1 MFKILKYKY
10 FKIIIVSL
18 LFFCSF
24 FIKDKN
30 ILIKIKDELIK
41 KPQNYLEKKSLDE
54 LFTSKVKKHSIL
66 IFEPNKY
73 HHECIP
79 GYSNYFL
86 NLGYNV
92 DIIIHI
98 FGIDSLNLFPDFRNI
113 RLFIFYNKKEIEKN
127 CKKLSIINKKYDYI
141 LLQSTDKSK
150 KRLYI
155 KLKLFNINNCIFVFH
170 DISWADRRYS
180 RYFKK
185 NRIWTLGNI
194 SKCLQVNP
202 HYFGNIIIKNKNE
215 KTRFFLTSTLYR
227 NYTYLIE
234 SAKLLKKENFNFE
247 IIILGRAKR
256 LDPQTIPIS
265 LSDNFIFKQNVS
277 YVDLYNYVES
287 SDFIIIPLDANSK
300 NDIQYNKT
308 KVTGS
313 AQLVYGFLKPAI
325 INEKFSYF
333 YNLNSENSLLYNNSN
348 LYNIMRNAILLT
360 DKDYKKLQSNLQ
372 IIEKEIYKISI
383 NNIKKVIKEL

>member
-1 MFKILKYKY
+1 M
-10 FKIIIVSL
+10 
-18 LFFCSF
+18 
-24 FIKDKN
+24 
-30 ILIKIKDELIK
+30 
-41 KPQNYLEKKSLDE
+41 
-54 LFTSKVKKHSIL
+54 
-66 IFEPNKY
+66 
-73 HHECIP
+73 
-79 GYSNYFL
+79 
-86 NLGYNV
+86 
-92 DIIIHI
+92 
-98 FGIDSLNLFPDFRNI
+98 
-113 RLFIFYNKKEIEKN
+113 
-127 CKKLSIINKKYDYI
+127 
-141 LLQSTDKSK
+141 
-150 KRLYI
+150 
-155 KLKLFNINNCIFVFH
+155 
-170 DISWADRRYS
+170 
-180 RYFKK
+180 
-185 NRIWTLGNI
+185 
-194 SKCLQVNP
+194 
-202 HYFGNIIIKNKNE
+202 
-215 KTRFFLTSTLYR
+215 TSTLYR